1 MMSRRRVCASIASVS
16 LATTACVASSGA
28 SSSSWFA
35 QTQTTGTI
43 GASGGTESAAAVT
56 EGGGNAFQQGPRVSL
71 YAEVAT
77 YGGSRRVR
85 ANFHLEDDA
94 YVLVGHIDADG
105 ILRIE
110 FPDNPLDGGLV
121 RGHASYQTAEF
132 FAGFANEY
140 RARFNTGYSL
150 SGASR
155 TDSYD
160 GGLGYVFAIASWQP
174 MHFDRFST
182 KGVWDS
188 FEVSDADYLRD
199 PRPAVYELAAL
210 LAGQNPEAY
219 TVQFARVYDTRS
231 VYTGAD
237 SFFGDS
243 FGAQLCSGLNYGF
256 SVGFASSPFG
266 FGLANPLFT
275 YGYGNSFWYRGS
287 LYSYSQAGDCYYRSN
302 AYRPYG
308 YGYYGWSIAQT
319 PVRPPQPG
327 AGRFITTGKIRPP
340 VSPQVTPM
348 QIAPGGAQ
356 DAGATNVS
364 PMKLAPDAP
373 QYRTRGLVAHQDPTG
388 GEILAPRSLGND
400 RRARDA
406 STERPGI
413 QGMVIRGGNSD
424 DGVVRG
430 QNRDDASARRVP
442 TARTESPAASTP
454 RTESPRVDA
463 PRAVPQAR
471 TESPRV
477 EAPRIERSAPP
488 PPARVEPPRTESPR
502 SEPARTP
509 PPASSSSSSS
519 SGKPPG
525 KN

>member
-1 MMSRRRVCASIASVS
+1 MMSRRRVFASIASVS

-35 QTQTTGTI
+35 QTQATGSI

-56 EGGGNAFQQGPRVSL
+56 EGGGNALQQGPRVSL

-110 FPDNPLDGGLV
+110 FPDNPLDGGFV
-121 RGHASYQTAEF
+121 RGHASYSTAEF
-132 FAGFANEY
+132 FAGFTNEY

-219 TVQFARVYDTRS
+219 TVQFARLYDTRS
-231 VYTGAD
+231 VYTGGQ
-237 SFFGDS
+237 SFYGDY
-243 FGAQLCSGLNYGF
+243 GAQLCSQFGDGF
-256 SVGFASSPFG
+256 SFGFAPSPFG
-266 FGLANPLFT
+266 FGLGNPLFT
-275 YGYGNSFWYRGS
+275 YGYGQSFYYRGTYYA
-287 LYSYSQAGDCYYRSN
+287 YSAAGDCYFRSGG
-302 AYRPYG
+302 YRPFG
-308 YGYYGWSIAQT
+308 YGYYGWTVAQT
-319 PVRPPQPG
+319 PVQPPQPG
-327 AGRFITTGKIRPP
+327 TGAGRFVALGKMRSP

-348 QIAPGGAQ
+348 QIAPGGAT
-356 DAGATNVS
+356 DAGATNAS
-364 PMKLAPDAP
+364 QMKLAPDAP
-373 QYRTRGLVAHQDPTG
+373 QYRTRGLVAHQDPAG
-388 GEILAPRSLGND
+388 GEILSPRSLGND

-406 STERPGI
+406 ATDRPGI
-413 QGMVIRGGNSD
+413 QGMVIRGGSSD

-430 QNRDDASARRVP
+430 QNRDDASARRAP
-442 TARTESPAASTP
+442 TPRTESPAASTP
-454 RTESPRVDA
+454 RAESPRADA

-488 PPARVEPPRTESPR
+488 PPARVESPRVESPR

-519 SGKPPG
+519 GKPPG